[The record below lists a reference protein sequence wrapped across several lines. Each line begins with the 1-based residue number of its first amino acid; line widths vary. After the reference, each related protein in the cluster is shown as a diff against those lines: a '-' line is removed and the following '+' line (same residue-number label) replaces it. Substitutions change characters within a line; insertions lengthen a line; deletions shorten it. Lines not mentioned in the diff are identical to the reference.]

1 MGIKFWLREKK
12 NLVFL
17 ALILVLLT
25 MPFVLTLF
33 RLTLLGK
40 FICYAIV
47 ALGIDLIWGYTGI
60 LSLGHGVF
68 FGLGAYA
75 MAMHLK
81 LVASGSSLPEFMV
94 TGGLT
99 QLPAFWK
106 PFASAPFALIAV
118 VVLPLLL
125 ALLVGFSTF
134 KNRIKGVYFSILS
147 QALAW
152 AFVTIFVGMQAYTGG
167 SNGITGFTTFLSI
180 QLQNPMNLVSFYYF
194 AVALLFLTYVF
205 CTWLMSRGLGKI
217 LIAIRDGENRTY
229 FTGYDSSRYKTFIYC
244 ISAIITGIAG
254 AVYVLFAGMISPKEL
269 DIAFSVEMV
278 IWVAVGGR
286 GTLIGA
292 VIGALLVN
300 AMKAGVS
307 ETVPDMWLY
316 FIGLLFVLV
325 VLFMPK
331 GLVGVVE
338 SLYAKVQPH
347 LPAVRL
353 PFGLSG
359 RSASKRKGIAS

>member
-1 MGIKFWLREKK
+1 MGIKYWFRDKK
-12 NLVFL
+12 NLDFILLVL
-17 ALILVLLT
+17 ALLT

-40 FICYAIV
+40 FLCYAIV

-106 PFASAPFALIAV
+106 PFASAPFAFFAVIA
-118 VVLPLLL
+118 LPLLL
-125 ALLVGFSTF
+125 AFIVGFSTF

-167 SNGITGFTTFLSI
+167 SNGITGFTTLLGI
-180 QLQNPMNLVSFYYF
+180 QLQNPMNLVSFYYV
-194 AVALLFLTYVF
+194 AVALLVVTYVF
-205 CTWLMSRGLGKI
+205 CTWFMSRGIGKI

-229 FTGYDSSRYKTFIYC
+229 FTGYDSSRYKTFVYC

-254 AVYVLFAGMISPKEL
+254 AMYVLFAGMISPKEL

-300 AMKAGVS
+300 AMKTGIS
-307 ETVPDMWLY
+307 ETAPDMWLY

-331 GLVGVVE
+331 GLVGVC
-338 SLYAKVQPH
+338 SALYAKARPY
-347 LPAVRL
+347 LPVMPAF
-353 PFGLSG
+353 FGG
-359 RSASKRKGIAS
+359 RRRTCKRKEMAS

>member
-1 MGIKFWLREKK
+1 MGIKYWFRDKK
-12 NLVFL
+12 NLVFILLVL
-17 ALILVLLT
+17 ALLT

-40 FICYAIV
+40 FLCYAIV

-106 PFASAPFALIAV
+106 PFASAPFAFLAIIA
-118 VVLPLLL
+118 LPLLL
-125 ALLVGFSTF
+125 ALIVGFSTF

-167 SNGITGFTTFLSI
+167 SNGITGFTTLLGI
-180 QLQNPMNLVSFYYF
+180 QLQNPMNLVSFYYV
-194 AVALLFLTYVF
+194 AVALLAVTYVF
-205 CTWLMSRGLGKI
+205 CTWLMSRGIGKI

-229 FTGYDSSRYKTFIYC
+229 FTGYDSSRYKTFVYC

-254 AVYVLFAGMISPKEL
+254 AMYVLFAGMISPKEL

-300 AMKAGVS
+300 AMKTGIS
-307 ETVPDMWLY
+307 ETTPDMWLY

-331 GLVGVVE
+331 GLVGVC
-338 SLYAKVQPH
+338 SALYAKARPY
-347 LPAVRL
+347 LPAM
-353 PFGLSG
+353 PAFFGG
-359 RSASKRKGIAS
+359 RRRTCKRKEMAS

>member
-1 MGIKFWLREKK
+1 MGIKYWFWDKK
-12 NLVFL
+12 NLVFILLVL
-17 ALILVLLT
+17 ALVT

-40 FICYAIV
+40 FLCYAIV

-81 LVASGSSLPEFMV
+81 LVASDSSLPEFMV

-106 PFASAPFALIAV
+106 PFASAPFAFFAVIA
-118 VVLPLLL
+118 LPLLL
-125 ALLVGFSTF
+125 ALIVGFSTF

-167 SNGITGFTTFLSI
+167 SNGITGFTTLFGI
-180 QLQNPMNLVSFYYF
+180 QLQNPMNLVSFYYV
-194 AVALLFLTYVF
+194 AVALLVVTYVF
-205 CTWLMSRGLGKI
+205 CTWLMSRGIGKI
-217 LIAIRDGENRTY
+217 LIAI
-229 FTGYDSSRYKTFIYC
+229 
-244 ISAIITGIAG
+244 
-254 AVYVLFAGMISPKEL
+254 
-269 DIAFSVEMV
+269 
-278 IWVAVGGR
+278 R

-300 AMKAGVS
+300 AMKTGIS
-307 ETVPDMWLY
+307 ETAPDMWLY

-331 GLVGVVE
+331 GLVGVC
-338 SLYAKVQPH
+338 SALYAKVRPY
-347 LPAVRL
+347 LPGMPAF
-353 PFGLSG
+353 FGG
-359 RSASKRKGIAS
+359 RRRACKRKEMAS

>member
-17 ALILVLLT
+17 ALIIVLLT

-106 PFASAPFALIAV
+106 PFASAPFALMAV
-118 VVLPLLL
+118 VALPLIL

-152 AFVTIFVGMQAYTGG
+152 ALVTIFVGMQSYTGG
-167 SNGITGFTTFLSI
+167 SNGITSFTTFLGI
-180 QLQNPMNLVSFYYF
+180 QLQNPMNLVYFYYL
-194 AVALLFLTYVF
+194 AVAMLCLTYVF
-205 CTWLMSRGLGKI
+205 CTWLMSRGIGKI

-244 ISAIITGIAG
+244 ISAMITGIAG
-254 AVYVLFAGMISPKEL
+254 AIYVFFAGMISPKEL

-300 AMKAGVS
+300 AMKTGVS

-325 VLFMPK
+325 VLFMPR

-338 SLYAKVQPH
+338 SLYAKIKPH
-347 LPAVRL
+347 LPSVRL
-353 PFGLSG
+353 PFGLS
-359 RSASKRKGIAS
+359 RPANKRKGMAS

>member
-1 MGIKFWLREKK
+1 MSIKYWFRDKK
-12 NLVFL
+12 NLFFI
-17 ALILVLLT
+17 ALFLVLLA
-25 MPFVLTLF
+25 MPFTLSLF

-40 FICYAIV
+40 FLCYAIV

-81 LVASGSSLPEFMV
+81 LVAMGQALPEFMV

-99 QLPAFWK
+99 ELPSFWQ
-106 PFASAPFALIAV
+106 PFASPIFTAFAIIGV
-118 VVLPLLL
+118 PLLV
-125 ALLVGFSTF
+125 ALVVGFSTF

-152 AFVTIFVGMQAYTGG
+152 AFVTIFIGLQAYTGG
-167 SNGITGFTTFLSI
+167 SNGITGFTTLLGI
-180 QLQNPMNLVSFYYF
+180 NLQNPMNLVGFYYV
-194 AVALLFLTYVF
+194 AVVMLAVCYVF
-205 CTWLMSRGLGKI
+205 CTWLMSRGIGMI

-254 AVYVLFAGMISPKEL
+254 AIYVLFAGMISPKEL
-269 DIAFSVEMV
+269 DIAFSVEMI

-286 GTLIGA
+286 GSLIGA

-300 AMKAGVS
+300 CMKTGIS

-331 GLVGVVE
+331 GLVGVINNLKGRRSPERSLSHEQAE
-338 SLYAKVQPH
+338 S
-347 LPAVRL
+347 
-353 PFGLSG
+353 
-359 RSASKRKGIAS
+359 

>member
-1 MGIKFWLREKK
+1 MGIKYWFRDKK
-12 NLVFL
+12 NLVFILLVL
-17 ALILVLLT
+17 ALLT

-40 FICYAIV
+40 FLCYAIV

-106 PFASAPFALIAV
+106 PFASAPFAFLAIIA
-118 VVLPLLL
+118 LPLLL
-125 ALLVGFSTF
+125 ALIVGFSTF

-167 SNGITGFTTFLSI
+167 SNGITGFTTLLGI
-180 QLQNPMNLVSFYYF
+180 QLQNPMNLVSFYYV
-194 AVALLFLTYVF
+194 AVALLAVTYVF
-205 CTWLMSRGLGKI
+205 CTWLMSRGIGKI

-229 FTGYDSSRYKTFIYC
+229 FTGYDSSRYKTFVYC

-254 AVYVLFAGMISPKEL
+254 AMYVLFAGMISPKEL

-300 AMKAGVS
+300 AMETGIS
-307 ETVPDMWLY
+307 ETAPDMWLY

-331 GLVGVVE
+331 GLVGVC
-338 SLYAKVQPH
+338 SALYAKARPY
-347 LPAVRL
+347 LPAM
-353 PFGLSG
+353 PAFFGG
-359 RSASKRKGIAS
+359 RRRTCKRKEMAS

>member
-118 VVLPLLL
+118 VALPLLL

-167 SNGITGFTTFLSI
+167 SNGITGFTTFLGI

-205 CTWLMSRGLGKI
+205 CTWLMSRSLGKI

-300 AMKAGVS
+300 AMKTGVS

-338 SLYAKVQPH
+338 SLYEKAQPY
-347 LPAVRL
+347 LPTVHL
-353 PFGLSG
+353 PFGL
-359 RSASKRKGIAS
+359 RSKSANKRKGIAS

>member
-1 MGIKFWLREKK
+1 MAIKFWLRDKK
-12 NLVFL
+12 NLVFIALLIDL
-17 ALILVLLT
+17 AA
-25 MPFVLTLF
+25 MPFVLSLF

-40 FICYAIV
+40 FLCYAIV

-94 TGGLT
+94 TGGLSK
-99 QLPAFWK
+99 LPAFWQ
-106 PFASAPFALIAV
+106 PFHSLPFTFFAIIA
-118 VVLPLLL
+118 LPLLL
-125 ALLVGFSTF
+125 ALVIGFSTF

-167 SNGITGFTTFLSI
+167 SNGITGFTTLMGMS
-180 QLQNPMNLVSFYYF
+180 LQKPMNLVCFYYV
-194 AVALLFLTYVF
+194 AVALLAITYIF
-205 CTWLMSRGLGKI
+205 CTWLMSRGIGKI
-217 LIAIRDGENRTY
+217 FIAIRDGENRAY

-244 ISAIITGIAG
+244 LSAVITGIAG
-254 AVYVLFAGMISPKEL
+254 AVYVLFTGMISPKEL

-278 IWVAVGGR
+278 IWVTVGGR

-300 AMKAGVS
+300 AMKTGIS

-316 FIGLLFVLV
+316 FIGMLFVLV

-331 GLVGVVE
+331 GIVGVCE
-338 SLYAKVQPH
+338 HLYAKIAPS
-347 LPAVRL
+347 LPAV
-353 PFGLSG
+353 PFFSRH
-359 RSASKRKGIAS
+359 RSYKRKEIAS

>member
-1 MGIKFWLREKK
+1 MGIMYWFRDRK

-17 ALILVLLT
+17 ALLAVLLA
-25 MPFVLTLF
+25 MPFFLSLF

-40 FICYAIV
+40 FLCYAMV

-81 LVASGSSLPEFMV
+81 LVACDGSLPEFMV

-99 QLPAFWK
+99 GLPAFWRI
-106 PFASAPFALIAV
+106 FETAPVTLAAI
-118 VVLPLLL
+118 VVLPLL
-125 ALLVGFSTF
+125 AAFLVGFSTF

-152 AFVTIFVGMQAYTGG
+152 AFVTIFVGMQEYTGG
-167 SNGITGFTTFLSI
+167 SNGITGFTSLLGFSL
-180 QLQNPMNLVSFYYF
+180 LEPMHLVYIYYA
-194 AVALLFLTYVF
+194 AVAILMLMYVLS
-205 CTWLMSRGLGKI
+205 TWLMSRGIGKI

-229 FTGYDSSRYKTFIYC
+229 FSGYDSSLYKTFIYC
-244 ISAIITGIAG
+244 VSAAMTGVAG
-254 AVYVLFAGMISPKEL
+254 AVYVLFSGMISPKEL

-286 GTLIGA
+286 GSLIGA
-292 VIGALLVN
+292 VIGALLVSV
-300 AMKAGVS
+300 MKTGIS

-316 FIGLLFVLV
+316 LIGMLFVLV
-325 VLFMPK
+325 VLFMPR
-331 GLVGVVE
+331 GLVGVAEAVCQKAGA
-338 SLYAKVQPH
+338 Y
-347 LPAVRL
+347 LPAW
-353 PFGLSG
+353 GLAGSKG
-359 RSASKRKGIAS
+359 RARKGRGILS

>member
-1 MGIKFWLREKK
+1 MGIKYWFWDKK
-12 NLVFL
+12 NLVFILLVL
-17 ALILVLLT
+17 ALVT

-40 FICYAIV
+40 FLCYAIV

-81 LVASGSSLPEFMV
+81 LVASDSSLPEFMV

-106 PFASAPFALIAV
+106 PFASAPFAFFAVIA
-118 VVLPLLL
+118 LPLLVVL
-125 ALLVGFSTF
+125 IVGFSTF

-167 SNGITGFTTFLSI
+167 SNGITGFTTLFGI
-180 QLQNPMNLVSFYYF
+180 QLQNPMNLVSFYYV
-194 AVALLFLTYVF
+194 AVALLVVTYVF
-205 CTWLMSRGLGKI
+205 CTWLMSRGIGKI

-244 ISAIITGIAG
+244 ISAVITGIAG
-254 AVYVLFAGMISPKEL
+254 AMYVLFAGMISPKEL

-300 AMKAGVS
+300 AMKTGIS
-307 ETVPDMWLY
+307 ETAPDMWLY

-331 GLVGVVE
+331 GLVGVC
-338 SLYAKVQPH
+338 SALYAKVRPY
-347 LPAVRL
+347 LPGMPAF
-353 PFGLSG
+353 FGG
-359 RSASKRKGIAS
+359 RRRACKRKEMAS

>member
-1 MGIKFWLREKK
+1 MAIKYWLRDKK
-12 NLVFL
+12 NIVFIV
-17 ALILVLLT
+17 LILVLLA
-25 MPFVLTLF
+25 MPFVLSLF

-40 FICYAIV
+40 FLCYAIV

-75 MAMHLK
+75 MAMHMK
-81 LVASGSSLPEFMV
+81 LVAAGSSLPEFMV
-94 TGGLT
+94 TGGLKE
-99 QLPAFWK
+99 LPFFWK
-106 PFASAPFALIAV
+106 PFAYEPFAMIAIIG
-118 VVLPLLL
+118 LPLIL
-125 ALLVGFSTF
+125 ALAVGFSTF

-167 SNGITGFTTFLSI
+167 SNGITGFTTLFGI
-180 QLQNPMNLVSFYYF
+180 QVQKPLNLVGFYYF
-194 AVALLFLTYVF
+194 AVVLLAVAYIA
-205 CTWLMSRGLGKI
+205 CTWLMSRGIGKI

-244 ISAIITGIAG
+244 VSAILAGIGG
-254 AVYVLFAGMISPKEL
+254 ALYVPFAGMISPKEM

-278 IWVAVGGR
+278 IWVAVGGH

-292 VIGALLVN
+292 IIGAILVN
-300 AMKAGVS
+300 VMKTGIS

-325 VLFMPK
+325 VLFMPR
-331 GLVGVVE
+331 GLVGVCD
-338 SLYAKVQPH
+338 SLYTKVSPYLPNWH
-347 LPAVRL
+347 L
-353 PFGLSG
+353 G
-359 RSASKRKGIAS
+359 KRHLVKNKEMES

>member
-1 MGIKFWLREKK
+1 MEIKYWLQDKK

-17 ALILVLLT
+17 LLVAVLLC

-40 FICYAIV
+40 FLCYAIV

-75 MAMHLK
+75 MAMYLK
-81 LVASGSSLPEFMV
+81 LEATGGALPEFMV
-94 TGGLT
+94 TGGLEA
-99 QLPAFWK
+99 LPAFWK
-106 PFASAPFALIAV
+106 PFSSFPLAMLAV
-118 VVLPLLL
+118 VGVPFLL
-125 ALLVGFSTF
+125 ALVVGFATF

-152 AFVTIFVGMQAYTGG
+152 AFVTIFIGMQVYTGG
-167 SNGITGFTTFLSI
+167 SNGITGFTTLLGI
-180 QLQNPMNLVSFYYF
+180 QLQNPMNLVSFYYV
-194 AVALLFLTYVF
+194 AVAMLVLTYIF
-205 CTWLMSRGLGKI
+205 CTWLMSRGIGKI
-217 LIAIRDGENRTY
+217 LVAIRDGENRTY
-229 FTGYDSSRYKTFIYC
+229 FTGYDSSMYKTFIYC
-244 ISAIITGIAG
+244 VSAIITGIAG
-254 AVYVLFAGMISPKEL
+254 AIYVLFAGMISPKEL

-300 AMKAGVS
+300 IMKTGIS

-316 FIGLLFVLV
+316 FIGMLFVLV

-331 GLVGVVE
+331 GLVGVCR
-338 SLYAKVQPH
+338 SLYAKASGRFPEVH
-347 LPAVRL
+347 LPFLMRRRTV
-353 PFGLSG
+353 
-359 RSASKRKGIAS
+359 KRKGAIS

>member
-1 MGIKFWLREKK
+1 MDIRIWLRDRK
-12 NLVFL
+12 NIFFLLLLAALLV
-17 ALILVLLT
+17 
-25 MPFVLTLF
+25 MPFVLNLF

-40 FICYAIV
+40 FLCYALTAI
-47 ALGIDLIWGYTGI
+47 AIDLIWGYTGI

-81 LVASGSSLPEFMV
+81 LVAAEGALPEFMTV
-94 TGGLT
+94 GGLT
-99 QLPAFWK
+99 ELPWFWQ
-106 PFASAPFALIAV
+106 PFASASFALAAIV
-118 VVLPLLL
+118 GLPLLA
-125 ALLVGFSTF
+125 ALVVGISTF

-167 SNGITGFTTFLSI
+167 SNGITGFTEAFGLPMV
-180 QLQNPMNLVSFYYF
+180 NPMSQVDFYYIT
-194 AVALLFLTYVF
+194 VALLALVYIA

-217 LIAIRDGENRTY
+217 LVAIRDGENRTN
-229 FTGYDSSRYKTFIYC
+229 FTGYDSARYKTFIYC
-244 ISAIITGIAG
+244 LSAVITGLAG
-254 AVYVLFAGMISPKEL
+254 GLYVLFAGMISPKEL

-292 VIGALLVN
+292 VVGALLVN
-300 AMKAGVS
+300 AMKTGIS
-307 ETVPDMWLY
+307 ETFPDMWLY

-331 GLVGVVE
+331 GLTGVFE
-338 SLYAKVQPH
+338 EIRCKGWAL
-347 LPAVRL
+347 LP
-353 PFGLSG
+353 
-359 RSASKRKGIAS
+359 SAIPSARARRGGRKGKEAVS

>member
-1 MGIKFWLREKK
+1 
-12 NLVFL
+12 
-17 ALILVLLT
+17 

-118 VVLPLLL
+118 VALPLLL

-167 SNGITGFTTFLSI
+167 SNGITGFTTFLGI

-300 AMKAGVS
+300 AMKTGVS

-338 SLYAKVQPH
+338 SLYEKVRPH

-353 PFGLSG
+353 PFGLSS
-359 RSASKRKGIAS
+359 RSANKRKGIAS

>member
-1 MGIKFWLREKK
+1 MGIKFWLRDKK

-17 ALILVLLT
+17 ALVLVLLT

-106 PFASAPFALIAV
+106 PFASAPFAFFAVIA
-118 VVLPLLL
+118 LPLLL
-125 ALLVGFSTF
+125 ALVVGFSTF

-167 SNGITGFTTFLSI
+167 SNGITGFTTLLGI
-180 QLQNPMNLVSFYYF
+180 QLQNPMNLVSFYYL

-205 CTWLMSRGLGKI
+205 CTWLMSRGIGKI

-300 AMKAGVS
+300 AMKTGIS
-307 ETVPDMWLY
+307 ETIPDMWLY

-338 SLYAKVQPH
+338 SLYAKAAPH
-347 LPAVRL
+347 LPAVSL
-353 PFGLSG
+353 PFGFG
-359 RSASKRKGIAS
+359 KKTAGKRKGIAS